1 MRRRLRAHAGLWT
14 LVALLGVGMVLVSTS
29 VGPVTTRVEDHGLR
43 QMVDAAPYT
52 QRDLISTRPA
62 GSATEAAQ
70 MRSSLDAG
78 LSPTL
83 VDVVEVGWQ
92 YHFTPVVP
100 GDGTGAG
107 LVGDGVTTSDF
118 GLAPVVSVHHQV
130 GLDGEV
136 SVVDGAAPDNDPD
149 TGVLEVVV
157 AQAVADA
164 LGLQVGG
171 EYVLYPGR
179 LAMIHH
185 PSSGDWVTAGALAP
199 LDDLPDLTV
208 RVSGVFEAADRS
220 DPVWDHAQ
228 LLDPGFVALPISD
241 PPHPLAP
248 RGALITDEAGFAMLL
263 AHDGAS
269 GVAPTAGVRL
279 RLDTALLD
287 SAWAQVAP
295 DALARAATDPA
306 LSQVPVTTGLSG
318 LLSEYHR
325 GAAATRAVIAVVT
338 AGVLATL
345 VGLLVL
351 AARLIMA
358 RRRAEVSLLR
368 ARGGSLASVT
378 ARLAAEA
385 LPVAVLAAAA
395 GWLLHRLAMG
405 QPVGGWPG
413 LSSLPVSL
421 GAAATVLVLLVV
433 PVAGTLAGRRV
444 GVVAA
449 REDLGR
455 RRAHPARL
463 TVEVA
468 VVALAG
474 LGYLLVQQRGLA
486 MRGVDP
492 YLSAVPV
499 LIAVAAG
506 LVALRLYPWP
516 VRALA
521 ALARRLRG
529 LVSFV
534 GLARAGRGA
543 PGAALALLVLAVA
556 VTVGGFAGAVT
567 IGVDDARQAGA
578 VQSLG
583 SDLRVSMDSAPDGT
597 TEAVASVP
605 GVETV
610 VATARGGVVREEP
623 VRHGRALPRRDLQ
636 GAHVVVVDV
645 TAYQELLDRLGVDVR
660 LPDELLR
667 ATVDS
672 DPVPVLAAPAIGDRN
687 APSVWIDDVERRVV
701 AVGDVADLPGPDRG
715 RSWVLVPQQAWPEP
729 GTSGNAEARSV
740 TGVTGY
746 ELLVAGED
754 ADPEAVR
761 AAVAGLPE
769 VGEVNVTSLS
779 QVRSDLEESG
789 FNAGLTLVLVVGT
802 LAAAVGAVLSVGLAL
817 AVQARARGR
826 VLSLLRTMGLSSRQ
840 ARGMLLVEVLPP
852 VTLAVLVGAVTGA
865 AMPLL
870 LGAAL
875 GLEAFTGGVP
885 VVLQIDPV
893 AVAVLAAVVLGLV
906 VIGAV
911 TESVINRSL
920 GLGRVL
926 RVE

>member
-29 VGPVTTRVEDHGLR
+29 VGPVITRVEDHGLR

-62 GSATEAAQ
+62 ASATEAAQ

-78 LSPTL
+78 LPPTL
-83 VDVVEVGWQ
+83 RDVVEVGWQ

-100 GDGTGAG
+100 GDGTGAA
-107 LVGDGVTTSDF
+107 LVGDGVTTSDY

-130 GLDGEV
+130 GLDDEV

-149 TGVLEVVV
+149 TGLLEVMV
-157 AQAVADA
+157 AQAVAEG
-164 LGLQVGG
+164 LGLEVGG
-171 EYVLYPGR
+171 EYVLYPGQ
-179 LAMIHH
+179 LGMIRH
-185 PSSGDWVTAGALAP
+185 PAAGDWVAAGALTP
-199 LDDLPDLTV
+199 LDDMPDLTV
-208 RVSGVFEAADRS
+208 RVTGVFIADDRS
-220 DPVWDHAQ
+220 DPVWDHAR
-228 LLDPGFVALPISD
+228 LLDPGFVTLPIGD
-241 PPHPLAP
+241 PPHPRAP
-248 RGALITDEAGFAMLL
+248 RGALVTDEAGFAVLL
-263 AHDGAS
+263 DHDRAS
-269 GVAPTAGVRL
+269 GMAPTAGVRL

-295 DALARAATDPA
+295 DAVARAGTDPA

-318 LLSEYHR
+318 LLTEYHR
-325 GAAATRAVIAVVT
+325 GAAATRAVIAVVA

-358 RRRAEVSLLR
+358 RRRAEVELLR
-368 ARGGSLASVT
+368 ARGGSLTSVT

-385 LPVAVLAAAA
+385 LPVAVLAATA
-395 GWLLHRLAMG
+395 GWLLHRLALG
-405 QPVGGWPG
+405 EPPWSWPG
-413 LSSLPVSL
+413 VTSLPVVL
-421 GAAATVLVLLVV
+421 GTAAAALVLLVV
-433 PVAGTLAGRRV
+433 PVAGTLAGRQV

-463 TVEVA
+463 TIDVA
-468 VVALAG
+468 VVVLAA

-486 MRGVDP
+486 MQGVDP

-516 VRALA
+516 VWALA
-521 ALARRLRG
+521 AVARRLRG

-534 GLARAGRGA
+534 GLARAGRAA

-567 IGVDDARQAGA
+567 AGVEDARQTGA

-583 SDLRVSMDSAPDGT
+583 AHLRVSVDSIPDGT
-597 TEAVASVP
+597 TEAVASLP

-610 VATARGGVVREEP
+610 VVTARGGAVREEP
-623 VRHGRALPRRDLQ
+623 VRHGRALQRRDLQ
-636 GAHVVVVDV
+636 GAQVVVVDV

-672 DPVPVLAAPAIGDRN
+672 DPVPVLAAPAIGGRN
-687 APSVWIDDVERRVV
+687 APSVWVGDVERLVV
-701 AVGDVADLPGPDRG
+701 PVGDVADLPGPDRG

-729 GTSGNAEARSV
+729 GMDGNAEVRSV
-740 TGVTGY
+740 TRVTGY
-746 ELLVAGED
+746 ELLVVGED
-754 ADPEAVR
+754 ADPAAVR

-769 VGEVNVTSLS
+769 VGEVGVTSLS
-779 QVRSDLEESG
+779 QVRSDLEDSG

-817 AVQARARGR
+817 VVQARARGR

-840 ARGMLLVEVLPP
+840 ARGTLLVEVLPP

-865 AMPLL
+865 AMPVL
-870 LGAAL
+870 LGASL
-875 GLEAFTGGVP
+875 GLEQFTGGVP
-885 VVLQIDPV
+885 VVFQVDPV
-893 AVAVLAAVVLGLV
+893 AVAALAAVVLGLV
-906 VIGAV
+906 VIGVVIESAV
-911 TESVINRSL
+911 NRSL
-920 GLGRVL
+920 GLGRAL